1 MTKFN
6 RNIDGFLPG
15 HILLEMAL
23 RNPEMVSL
31 TRTLFRTQELWA
43 HSAARGNQLFGSV
56 ADFLERTG
64 LPQRAVENLV
74 EAGAFDSVRSDRR
87 SLLQEARSTK
97 SPAPVA
103 RSWSAPC
110 R

>member
-1 MTKFN
+1 MAPHRGLSPAATVRNLVRALLLWLFFHQNCGSRLTRIQRRRSIMTKFN

-43 HSAARGNQLFGSV
+43 HSAARGNQLFR
-56 ADFLERTG
+56 FLDTG
-64 LPQRAVENLV
+64 K
-74 EAGAFDSVRSDRR
+74 GD
-87 SLLQEARSTK
+87 
-97 SPAPVA
+97 
-103 RSWSAPC
+103 
-110 R
+110 